1 MEPISESSS
10 FARST
15 TSAGKAS
22 FARFISSG
30 YSVKAATCNVGL
42 RKSRWTKDS
51 AGETNLSSKGDR
63 WLIEA
68 LLLRVS
74 YVGGHNLGERQ

>member
-1 MEPISESSS
+1 MEPISESNS

-30 YSVKAATCNVGL
+30 YSVKAATCNIGL
-42 RKSRWTKDS
+42 RKSRWAEDRKR
-51 AGETNLSSKGDR
+51 ETNLSSEGDR

-68 LLLRVS
+68 LLLGVPD
-74 YVGGHNLGERQ
+74 VGGHDFGERQ

>member
-42 RKSRWTKDS
+42 RKSWWTK
-51 AGETNLSSKGDR
+51 AGEGETNLSSKRDR

-68 LLLRVS
+68 LLLGVS
-74 YVGGHNLGERQ
+74 DVGGHDLGERE

>member
-22 FARFISSG
+22 FATFISSG

-42 RKSRWTKDS
+42 RKLRWTEDGE
-51 AGETNLSSKGDR
+51 GETNLSSEGDR
-63 WLIEA
+63 RLIEA
-68 LLLRVS
+68 LLLRVPD
-74 YVGGHNLGERQ
+74 VGGHDLGER